1 MIHHLA
7 RAVKAANL
15 AYGLLST
22 LTMLALLVIGITKAV
37 RKDK

>member
-7 RAVKAANL
+7 RAAKAANL

-22 LTMLALLVIGITKAV
+22 MTMISLLVIGIVKAV